1 MAELTAYEQI
11 LEERLTYII
20 RAHEALADE
29 TMDADLVEIGESYVA
44 ALLQQA
50 GIKEAS
56 EIFVAAVTGGIVG
69 ASHWSVIREN
79 KQTLILYLCE
89 AEVTDEA
96 LSLMQAT
103 DLNSD
108 SAKRYLVLMSDLITE
123 AVSLVG
129 EYCNQPDAV
138 EFIYATLMALFKS
151 GVHIGVNKKCLIGE

>member
-1 MAELTAYEQI
+1 MAELAAYEQI
-11 LEERLTYII
+11 LKERMTYII
-20 RAHEALADE
+20 KAHEALIDE
-29 TMDADLVEIGESYVA
+29 TLDADLVEIGESYVA

-129 EYCNQPDAV
+129 EYCDQPDAV
-138 EFIYATLMALFKS
+138 EFIYATLMALYCA
-151 GVHIGVNKKCLIGE
+151 GVHIGVNKNCLIG